1 MGIIVAF
8 DMDEFMSTLPGLLR
22 SFGLFW
28 IWESFARIID
38 TALIPGLPGGLYPA
52 MRATRL

>member
-8 DMDEFMSTLPGLLR
+8 VMNELMSTLPGLLR

-28 IWESFARIID
+28 IWESFARIIR

-52 MRATRL
+52 MRATYL